1 MDIYTSDWNPR
12 GVRKDWE
19 RTSLAN
25 ESAQRAL
32 GVWAREG
39 KVIDACAWFDTN
51 DVLRVMVADTDDGQ
65 RFVYRNTAKGVSI
78 AIQPAHSLSSAA

>member
-1 MDIYTSDWNPR
+1 MDIYSSDWSPR

-32 GVWAREG
+32 GVWARDG
-39 KVIDACAWFDTN
+39 KVVDACAWFDGN
-51 DVLRVMVADTDDGQ
+51 DVLRVMVADTHDGQ
-65 RFVYRNTAKGVSI
+65 RFIYRNTAKGVSI
-78 AIQPAHSLSSAA
+78 AIQHAPSLSSVA